1 MALTFILPL
10 TCPTRG
16 FSGGGTGFWSAEA
29 EARGAYGGG
38 AYGGGRDD
46 ADMLDDNKANAR
58 PDGPPTAILRPP
70 LGTAILF
77 GGDVT
82 HAGMPVEAGTRAV
95 LVASFST
102 RTAASRE
109 ERVNGL
115 RASSASSALREY
127 SF

>member
-1 MALTFILPL
+1 MALTFLLPL
-10 TCPTRG
+10 TCPTRS
-16 FSGGGTGFWSAEA
+16 FSGGGTGFWSAAA
-29 EARGAYGGG
+29 EARG
-38 AYGGGRDD
+38 GGRGE

-102 RTAASRE
+102 RTPASRE